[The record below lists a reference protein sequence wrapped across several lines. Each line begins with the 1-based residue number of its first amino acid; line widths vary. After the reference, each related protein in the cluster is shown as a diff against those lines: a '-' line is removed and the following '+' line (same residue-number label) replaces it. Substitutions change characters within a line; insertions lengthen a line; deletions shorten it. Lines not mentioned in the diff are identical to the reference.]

1 METLQ
6 TFKGK
11 EKFMSVKE
19 HLVKELG
26 TLEEKQLYEIE
37 EYITFLKFRSRFV
50 LPKFNEKRI
59 AQLYVEFAKEYQ
71 DLAEEGIADY
81 TNSLTKEDEQ

>member
-19 HLVKELG
+19 HLVKKLG

-37 EYITFLKFRSRFV
+37 EHITFLKFRSRFV

-59 AQLYVEFAKEYQ
+59 AQLYGGFAKEDQ